1 MKPPPFFYPLAI
13 SLQIVYSL
21 FRQKKGMTY
30 AMVLLFGET
39 LRHLRTKKGLS
50 QQQLA
55 ERLHVERAS
64 VTNWE
69 AGRRI
74 PSIDML
80 FQISEALSVDA
91 TALMAAAGEHS
102 EIPNVLLLDD
112 DPISLEGEIPVLRK
126 LMPNSNVI
134 GFTKST
140 EALAFFQENPTALAF
155 LDIELGQSSG
165 LDLCRQLLELRPHT
179 NVIFLTAYPEYSL
192 DAWSIGASGFL
203 LKPIDMDEVR
213 RELSRLRYPVMGVL

>member
-1 MKPPPFFYPLAI
+1 
-13 SLQIVYSL
+13 
-21 FRQKKGMTY
+21 
-30 AMVLLFGET
+30 MVLHFGKT
-39 LRHLRTKKGLS
+39 LRYLRTEKGLS

-80 FQISEALSVDA
+80 SQISEALGVDA

-102 EIPNVLLLDD
+102 EIPNVVLLDD
-112 DPISLEGEIPVLRK
+112 DLIILDGVIPVLRE

-140 EALAFFQENPTALAF
+140 EALAFFQKNPVALLF

-165 LDLCRQLLELRPHT
+165 LELCRQILELRPHT

-203 LKPIDMDEVR
+203 LKPLDMEEVR
-213 RELSRLRYPVMGVL
+213 RELSRLRYPVMGIL

>member
-1 MKPPPFFYPLAI
+1 
-13 SLQIVYSL
+13 
-21 FRQKKGMTY
+21 
-30 AMVLLFGET
+30 MVLHFGKT
-39 LRHLRTKKGLS
+39 LRHLRTEKGLS

-80 FQISEALSVDA
+80 SQISEALGVDA

-102 EIPNVLLLDD
+102 EIPNVVLLDD
-112 DPISLEGEIPVLRK
+112 DLIILDGVIPVLRE

-140 EALAFFQENPTALAF
+140 EALAFFQKNPVALLF

-165 LDLCRQLLELRPHT
+165 LELCRQILELRPHT

-203 LKPIDMDEVR
+203 LKPLNMEEVR
-213 RELSRLRYPVMGVL
+213 RELSRLRYPVMGIL

>member
-1 MKPPPFFYPLAI
+1 
-13 SLQIVYSL
+13 
-21 FRQKKGMTY
+21 
-30 AMVLLFGET
+30 MVLHFGKT
-39 LRHLRTKKGLS
+39 LRHLRTEKGLS

-80 FQISEALSVDA
+80 SQISEALGVDA

-102 EIPNVLLLDD
+102 EIPNVVLLDD
-112 DPISLEGEIPVLRK
+112 DLIILDGVIPVLRE

-140 EALAFFQENPTALAF
+140 EALAFFQKNPVALLF

-165 LDLCRQLLELRPHT
+165 LELCRQILELRPHT

-203 LKPIDMDEVR
+203 LKPLDMEEVR
-213 RELSRLRYPVMGVL
+213 RELSRLRYPVMGIL

>member
-1 MKPPPFFYPLAI
+1 
-13 SLQIVYSL
+13 
-21 FRQKKGMTY
+21 
-30 AMVLLFGET
+30 MVLHFGKT
-39 LRHLRTKKGLS
+39 LRHLRTEKGLS

-80 FQISEALSVDA
+80 SQISEALGVDA

-102 EIPNVLLLDD
+102 EIPNVVLLDD
-112 DPISLEGEIPVLRK
+112 DLIILDGVIPVLRE

-140 EALAFFQENPTALAF
+140 EALAFFQKNPVALLF

-165 LDLCRQLLELRPHT
+165 LELCRQILELRPHT

-203 LKPIDMDEVR
+203 LKPLTAESL
-213 RELSRLRYPVMGVL
+213 REGLKMLRHPFTAGNPAADPPGAPDPGSAAESGTHRAGNSGA